1 MCNSGESVECKKGV
15 YFPFLCFFPVCFF
28 PFFFVAFSEL
38 AFLSAVSCSLSWEA
52 FRVGLAATVLLWD
65 GVGKGSSPA
74 SILKLIHVQCSVY
87 MLL

>member
-1 MCNSGESVECKKGV
+1 M
-15 YFPFLCFFPVCFF
+15 
-28 PFFFVAFSEL
+28 
-38 AFLSAVSCSLSWEA
+38 SCSLSWEA